1 MPVTL
6 PVTLIDGTVPV
17 ANDFMQ
23 NYIALKT
30 AIDALSI
37 AGTVIPPGVI
47 EAFAGPVVPTG
58 WLTCDGS
65 AVSRSG
71 FSGLFAV
78 IGTTWGV
85 GDGSTTFNLP
95 DLRGRAPIGAGLG
108 TGLSARTLAS
118 LFGEETHRLTAG
130 EMPAHGHGVT
140 DPGHSHPLQSASTQE
155 GGSQVAES
163 ANSSGTIF
171 TLSALTGISI
181 QSAGGGGVHNNMPP
195 SAVVQWIIKV

>member
-23 NYIALKT
+23 NYLALKT
-30 AIDALSI
+30 AIDALSVT
-37 AGTVIPPGVI
+37 GTVIPPGLI

-65 AVSRSG
+65 AVSRTS

-108 TGLSARTLAS
+108 TGLSTRTLAS
-118 LFGEETHRLTAG
+118 LLGEESHTLTSG
-130 EMPAHGHGVT
+130 EIPNHAHGIPNQGSFSLGAGSVNVT
-140 DPGHSHPLQSASTQE
+140 FVGAGYGLNFSTINDGALSGAPGGQA
-155 GGSQVAES
+155 
-163 ANSSGTIF
+163 
-171 TLSALTGISI
+171 
-181 QSAGGGGVHNNMPP
+181 HNNMPP
-195 SAVVQWIIKV
+195 SAVVQWIIKT